1 MIRIAVALSLLLVF
15 PSGVLGQEPAG
26 NDLREWATPGEQ
38 NGWFAPTTPAQLGE
52 YLADLAET
60 FEAVALDTLAWVN
73 GGAAEPDS
81 ALPVLLA
88 AVRTRTSG
96 ERDRVRVLVL
106 AGQRGDGLSGT
117 EVALQFV
124 RELALGDI
132 RSLLDDLEVA
142 LVPAANPWG
151 LLWWIPEEPSGV
163 YLTRDHTLLQSPATK
178 AVHDLVARWRPHL
191 VVELR
196 EMGPT
201 VYRVQAGL
209 PRHPNIDPA
218 LTSYGRFYLLPYVAN
233 ELARA
238 SVTFRELVVVEPEA
252 DGLGT
257 PLLGADDLPEGGY
270 LTPGYIGADGA
281 SNSFSLGGSL
291 SILLGVS
298 SLGGVDGLA
307 DRVQLLYQALGYL
320 LEVSTA
326 QADGLRVPPGPVP
339 PALSLRQAYMRDEER
354 PNLVWLVWN
363 DRGQI
368 VQQTTDR
375 WRPLVRRQLAL
386 PVPAAW
392 VIEPRGREWAALIA
406 SHGFTVER
414 LRRGATLQLGSY
426 GVGVTRDLPAGLAD
440 DLPLDSAPDG
450 SNLLL
455 WEERDIPEG
464 AWLVRA
470 DQPRTRLLFTL
481 IEPWSQDAPLGRET
495 VTGEHGAALGQYP
508 VHRVAA
514 GTSLR
519 SLRTEP
525 AKLDTARAD
534 PGD

>member
-1 MIRIAVALSLLLVF
+1 M
-15 PSGVLGQEPAG
+15 
-26 NDLREWATPGEQ
+26 
-38 NGWFAPTTPAQLGE
+38 
-52 YLADLAET
+52 
-60 FEAVALDTLAWVN
+60 
-73 GGAAEPDS
+73 EPDS

-88 AVRTRTSG
+88 AVRTLTSG
-96 ERDRVRVLVL
+96 DRERIRVLVL

-124 RELALGDI
+124 RELVVGEI
-132 RSLLDDLEVA
+132 GPLLDDLEIA
-142 LVPAANPWG
+142 LVPAVNPWG

-163 YLTRDHTLLQSPATK
+163 NLTRDHTLLRSPATK
-178 AVHDLVARWRPHL
+178 AIHDLVARWRPHL

-218 LTSYGRFYLLPYVAN
+218 LASYGRFYLLPYVAN

-238 SVTFRELVVVEPEA
+238 SVLFRELVSVEPEA

-257 PLLGADDLPEGGY
+257 PLLGAEALPEGGY
-270 LTPGYIGADGA
+270 LTPGHLGADGA

-298 SLGGVDGLA
+298 SLGGVDGLP
-307 DRVQLLYQALGYL
+307 DRVQLLYQTLGYL
-320 LEVSTA
+320 LEVASA
-326 QADGLRVPPGPVP
+326 QAEGLREPPGPVP
-339 PALSLRQAYMRDEER
+339 PALSLSQAYTRDEER
-354 PNLVWLVWN
+354 PNLIWLVWN

-368 VQQTTDR
+368 DQQTTDR

-392 VIEPRGREWAALIA
+392 VIEPQGRDWAALIA

-414 LRRGATLQLGSY
+414 LGRDETLQVGSY
-426 GVGVTRDLPAGLAD
+426 TVGVTRNLPAGLAD
-440 DLPLDSAPDG
+440 ELPLDSAPDG
-450 SNLLL
+450 SNLLVL
-455 WEERDIPEG
+455 DERHFPEG

-481 IEPWSQDAPLGRET
+481 IEPWSQDAPLGLET
-495 VTGEHGAALGQYP
+495 VTGEHREAMEMYP
-508 VHRVAA
+508 VHRIAA

-519 SLRTEP
+519 SLRTGP
-525 AKLDTARAD
+525 AELDAARAD
-534 PGD
+534 SSD